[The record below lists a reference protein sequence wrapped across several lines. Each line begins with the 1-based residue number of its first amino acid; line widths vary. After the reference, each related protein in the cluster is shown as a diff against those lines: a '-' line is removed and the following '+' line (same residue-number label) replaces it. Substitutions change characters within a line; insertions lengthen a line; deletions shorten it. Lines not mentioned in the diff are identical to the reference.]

1 MILTKENRLRCLIS
15 MLVFVALEVFIWTQP
30 ELIVKIFGYNNAVKY
45 IDFVYY
51 GGLFILY
58 IIVFRKTLWNCLKK
72 FKDNYKKYFNIIAI
86 CSFIAFVLIVA
97 AAIILDSCGIGES
110 ANQEG
115 IDNAIENY
123 GIFMILPAC
132 LFGPLVE
139 EVVYRGL
146 VLGFLKGEGS
156 GKVRTVIAIIV
167 GAVLFGLIH
176 CDFTN
181 FSVTEILAVIPQM
194 LMGLMFGIAYVL
206 SDNIFC
212 SIAVHMVINIIATV

>member
-15 MLVFVALEVFIWTQP
+15 LLVFIWTQP
-30 ELIVKIFGYNNAVKY
+30 ELIVKIFGYDNAIKY
-45 IDFVYY
+45 IDFVFY

-58 IIVFRKTLWNCLKK
+58 IIVFRKTLWNSLKD

-86 CSFIAFVLIVA
+86 CTFITFVLIVA

-115 IDNAIENY
+115 IDNALENY
-123 GIFMILPAC
+123 GIFMALPAC

-139 EVVYRGL
+139 EFVHRGI
-146 VLGFLKGEGS
+146 VLGALKGEKS

-167 GAVLFGLIH
+167 GAVLFGMIH
-176 CDFTN
+176 CDLSNLT
-181 FSVTEILAVIPQM
+181 VTDVLSVIPQM

-206 SDNIFC
+206 SDNILC
-212 SIAVHMVINIIATV
+212 PIAIHMVINIIATI

>member
-51 GGLFILY
+51 GGLFIFY

>member
-1 MILTKENRLRCLIS
+1 MILTKENRLSCLIS

>member
-15 MLVFVALEVFIWTQP
+15 LLVFIALYVFIWTQP
-30 ELIVKIFGYNNAVKY
+30 ELIVKIFGYDNAIKY
-45 IDFVYY
+45 IDFVFY
-51 GGLFILY
+51 GGLFIFY
-58 IIVFRKTLWNCLKK
+58 IIVFRKTLWNCLKD
-72 FKDNYKKYFNIIAI
+72 FMENYKKYIYIIAI
-86 CSFIAFVLIVA
+86 CSFIALVLIIV

-110 ANQEG
+110 DNQVG

-139 EVVYRGL
+139 EFVHRGF
-146 VLGFLKGEGS
+146 VLGALKGERS
-156 GKVRTVIAIIV
+156 GKVRTVISIIV
-167 GAVLFGLIH
+167 GAVLFGMIH
-176 CDFTN
+176 CDMN
-181 FSVTEILAVIPQM
+181 NLSVTGILAVTPQM

-212 SIAVHMVINIIATV
+212 PIAVHMIINIIATI

>member
-15 MLVFVALEVFIWTQP
+15 LLVFIALEVFIWTQP
-30 ELIVKIFGYNNAVKY
+30 ELIVKIFGYDNAIKY
-45 IDFVYY
+45 IDFVFY

-58 IIVFRKTLWNCLKK
+58 IIVFRKTLWNSLKD

-86 CSFIAFVLIVA
+86 CTFITFVLIVA

-115 IDNAIENY
+115 IDNALENY
-123 GIFMILPAC
+123 GIFMALPAC

-139 EVVYRGL
+139 EFVHRGI
-146 VLGFLKGEGS
+146 VLGALKGEKS

-167 GAVLFGLIH
+167 GAVLFGMIH
-176 CDFTN
+176 CDLSNLT
-181 FSVTEILAVIPQM
+181 VTDVLSVIPQM

-206 SDNIFC
+206 SDNILC
-212 SIAVHMVINIIATV
+212 PIAIHMVINIIATI

>member
-15 MLVFVALEVFIWTQP
+15 LLVFIALQVFIGTQP
-30 ELIVKIFGYNNAVKY
+30 ELIVKVVGYDNAVKY
-45 IDFVYY
+45 IDFVFY
-51 GGLFILY
+51 GGLFIFY
-58 IIVFRKTLWNCLKK
+58 IIVFRKTLWNCLKA
-72 FKDNYKKYFNIIAI
+72 FKDNFKKYFNIIAI
-86 CSFIAFVLIVA
+86 CSFIAFVLIVV

-139 EVVYRGL
+139 EIVHRGL
-146 VLGFLKGEGS
+146 VLGFLKGEES

-176 CDFTN
+176 CNFTD

-194 LMGLMFGIAYVL
+194 LMGLMFGIAYAL

-212 SIAVHMVINIIATV
+212 SIAVHMVINIIATI

>member
-30 ELIVKIFGYNNAVKY
+30 ELIVKVFGYDNAVKY

-86 CSFIAFVLIVA
+86 CSFIAFVLIIA

-115 IDNAIENY
+115 IDNAIESY

-139 EVVYRGL
+139 EIVHRGL
-146 VLGFLKGEGS
+146 VLGFMKGEES
-156 GKVRTVIAIIV
+156 GKVRTVIAIIA

-176 CDFTN
+176 CDFRN
-181 FSVTEILAVIPQM
+181 FSVTEILTVIPQM

-212 SIAVHMVINIIATV
+212 SIAVHMVINIIATI

>member
-15 MLVFVALEVFIWTQP
+15 LLVFIWTQP
-30 ELIVKIFGYNNAVKY
+30 ELIVKIFGYDNAIKY
-45 IDFVYY
+45 IDFVFY

-58 IIVFRKTLWNCLKK
+58 IIVFRKTLWNSLKD

-86 CSFIAFVLIVA
+86 CTFITFVLIVA

-115 IDNAIENY
+115 IDNALENY
-123 GIFMILPAC
+123 GIFMALPAC

-139 EVVYRGL
+139 EFVHRGI
-146 VLGFLKGEGS
+146 VLGALKGEKS

-167 GAVLFGLIH
+167 GAVLFGMIH
-176 CDFTN
+176 CDLSNLT
-181 FSVTEILAVIPQM
+181 VTDVLSVIPQM

-206 SDNIFC
+206 SDNILC
-212 SIAVHMVINIIATV
+212 PIAVHMVINIIATI

>member
-15 MLVFVALEVFIWTQP
+15 LLVFIWTQP
-30 ELIVKIFGYNNAVKY
+30 ELIVKIFGYDNAIKY
-45 IDFVYY
+45 IDFVFY

-58 IIVFRKTLWNCLKK
+58 IIVFRKTLWNSLKD

-86 CSFIAFVLIVA
+86 CTFITFVLIVA

-115 IDNAIENY
+115 IDNALENY
-123 GIFMILPAC
+123 GIFMALPAC

-139 EVVYRGL
+139 EFVHRGI
-146 VLGFLKGEGS
+146 VLGALKGEKS

-167 GAVLFGLIH
+167 GAVLFGMIH
-176 CDFTN
+176 CDLSNLT
-181 FSVTEILAVIPQM
+181 VTDVLSVIPQM

-206 SDNIFC
+206 SDNILC
-212 SIAVHMVINIIATV
+212 PIAIYMVINIIATI

>member
-30 ELIVKIFGYNNAVKY
+30 ELIVKVFGYDNAVKY

-86 CSFIAFVLIVA
+86 CSFIAFVLIIA

-115 IDNAIENY
+115 IDNAIESY

-139 EVVYRGL
+139 EIVHRGL
-146 VLGFLKGEGS
+146 VLGFMKGEGS

-176 CDFTN
+176 CDFRN

-212 SIAVHMVINIIATV
+212 SIAVHMVINIIATI